1 MKMRPTS
8 SSIILSISPSLPSLY
23 FPSVPLC
30 LCGFLICGFL
40 LAGCATGLKIGASA
54 DPLGILS
61 PGASAYAR
69 LDGATARSLLP
80 RLGLPPSDAK
90 RLKSALER
98 TRLVTLAV
106 GGDEA
111 SQGSAP
117 SRVPTFQACLLG
129 DFPFGAGAFALGLDP
144 AWKREKNGYFNP
156 RLGLRAAL
164 PGTGLVLASTGSLSP
179 LLATARAPGPSPI
192 PSSLV
197 PLCDKSLVLWA
208 PFSGL
213 SKQILGEGVDLP
225 LVGLLVAADPL
236 PSGDF
241 GATVAFLATD
251 PDSARIFRPAIR
263 LAWYAIARY
272 LAGGSGQEAPAA
284 DFVLDGSE
292 YKAEGVRISSGQV
305 AGALSKLSLALEG
318 IKD

>member
-1 MKMRPTS
+1 LLN
-8 SSIILSISPSLPSLY
+8 ILSLAAAA
-23 FPSVPLC
+23 
-30 LCGFLICGFL
+30 L
-40 LAGCATGLKIGASA
+40 LTASCATGLKLVATA

-98 TRLVTLAV
+98 TRLVALAV
-106 GGDEA
+106 GGYEA
-111 SQGSAP
+111 SQASAP
-117 SRVPTFQACLLG
+117 TRVPTLQACLLG
-129 DFPFGAGAFALGLDP
+129 DYPLAAAAFTLGLDP
-144 AWKREKNGYFNP
+144 SWKREKDGYFNAK
-156 RLGLRAAL
+156 LGLRAAL
-164 PGTGLVLASTGSLSP
+164 PGPGLVLASTASLSP
-179 LLATARAPGPSPI
+179 LLASARAPGPSPI
-192 PSSLV
+192 PASLE
-197 PLCDKSLVLWA
+197 PLCDKSLILWA

-213 SKQILGEGVDLP
+213 SKEILGEDVDLP

-241 GATVAFLATD
+241 EATVAFLATD
-251 PDSARIFRPAIR
+251 PDSGRIFRPAVR

-272 LAGGSGQEAPAA
+272 LAGDSGQQAPAA

-292 YKAEGVRISSGQV
+292 YKAEGVRISSGQI
-305 AGALSKLSLALEG
+305 AGALSKLSLSLKG